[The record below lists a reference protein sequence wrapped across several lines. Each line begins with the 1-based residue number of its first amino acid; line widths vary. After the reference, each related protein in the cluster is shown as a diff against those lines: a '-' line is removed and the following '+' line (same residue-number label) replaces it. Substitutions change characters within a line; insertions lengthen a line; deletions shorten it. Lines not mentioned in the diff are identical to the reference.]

1 VGAKFIKDEAGDI
14 KVEERE
20 REIIERWKR
29 YFEQLL
35 NGKLSTKLRK

>member
-20 REIIERWKR
+20 RDNREMEEI
-29 YFEQLL
+29 F
-35 NGKLSTKLRK
+35 